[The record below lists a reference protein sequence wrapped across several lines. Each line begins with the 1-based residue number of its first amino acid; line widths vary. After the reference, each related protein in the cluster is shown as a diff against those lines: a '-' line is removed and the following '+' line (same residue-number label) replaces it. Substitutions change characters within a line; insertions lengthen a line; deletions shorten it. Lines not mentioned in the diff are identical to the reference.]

1 MNKKIV
7 AIIIPLMMVLSG
19 VVVAANTVADDST
32 STSPDT
38 NKQSFT
44 VGESFYLNVN
54 EANYINYNYTAKW
67 IIGSNELASS
77 VNTTGADGK
86 RTITY
91 NDPVTSNGVKYSVV
105 AENVIGTYKVITEA
119 VDIADLDDT
128 SIVWEISITIGN
140 TAENGTRTLTIT
152 KTLSPKAAE
161 ELTFEWVLGTNHKNP
176 VVNTIYNEAIVAKLG
191 NREFSADSSPSYYA
205 INLPNG
211 LSMSSDGH
219 INGIAKSVSTEP
231 VIAKIAVSYLDRDVK
246 KIATGSLKIIVD
258 QMSAIKF
265 TMYLA
270 NNSDAEPVKIENESL
285 YIAEIDAQHPM
296 KLSLKPDIGKWQAN
310 AHVKVVGSIGVVSDE
325 SKYGETFDIPVN
337 GTGAY
342 TVIVEYAGVTQSFTL
357 HVLPS
362 AELSADIIISG
373 N

>member
-19 VVVAANTVADDST
+19 VVVAANTVADDSP
-32 STSPDT
+32 STSSDP
-38 NKQSFT
+38 NKQNFI

-67 IIGSNELASS
+67 IIGDNVLATSI
-77 VNTTGADGK
+77 NTTGTDGK
-86 RTITY
+86 RTITSS
-91 NDPVTSNGVKYSVV
+91 DPVSFNGVKYSVV
-105 AENVIGTYKVITEA
+105 AEKVIGTYKVITEA
-119 VDIADLDDT
+119 DNIVFADT
-128 SIVWEISITIGN
+128 PIVWEISITIDN
-140 TAENGTRTLTIT
+140 TENGSHKLTIT

-161 ELTFEWVLGTNHKNP
+161 KLTFAWVLGDKHNNP
-176 VVNTIYNEAIVAKLG
+176 IVNTFYNEAIVAKLG
-191 NREFSADSSPSYYA
+191 DTEISADSSPSYYA

-219 INGIAKSVSTEP
+219 INGIAKSASTDS
-231 VIAKIAVSYLDRDVK
+231 VTAKIAVSYLDGDVK
-246 KIATGSLKIIVD
+246 KIATGSLDIVVD
-258 QMSAIKF
+258 QMSKIKF

-270 NNSDAEPVKIENESL
+270 KNSNGEPDEIKNESL
-285 YIAEIDAQHPM
+285 YIAEKGDVQNPM
-296 KLSLKPDIGKWQAN
+296 KLSIKPSTEKWQAN
-310 AHVKVVGSIGVVSDE
+310 AHVKVVASNGVVSDE

-342 TVIVEYAGVTQSFTL
+342 TVIVEYAGETQFFTL
-357 HVLPS
+357 YVLPA
-362 AELSADIIISG
+362 AELSANILISG